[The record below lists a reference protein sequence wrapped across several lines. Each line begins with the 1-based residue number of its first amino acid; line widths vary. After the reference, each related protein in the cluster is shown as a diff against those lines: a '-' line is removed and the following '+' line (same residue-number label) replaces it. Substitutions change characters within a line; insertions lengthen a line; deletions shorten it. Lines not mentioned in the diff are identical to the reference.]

1 MECTGQALRCQSDDA
16 DQHHAVNDEMGAGK
30 AAAQYN
36 AQAFRQG
43 NKHDRAKERAQS
55 GLQSTDE
62 GMGEWLDRETDAKQG
77 LGVDE
82 QDVLRVEGPDR
93 FGQAAADRGR
103 YDLRAIDVDISD
115 GRRVGQECVSAGGSW
130 WGTNN

>member
-1 MECTGQALRCQSDDA
+1 
-16 DQHHAVNDEMGAGK
+16 MGAGK

-36 AQAFRQG
+36 AQPFRQG
-43 NKHDRAKERAQS
+43 NQHDRAKERAQS

-93 FGQAAADRGR
+93 CGQAAADRGP
-103 YDLRAIDVDISD
+103 YDFRANAVA
-115 GRRVGQECVSAGGSW
+115 AGGDRKS
-130 WGTNN
+130 GVEGK

>member
-43 NKHDRAKERAQS
+43 NQHDRAKERAQS

-62 GMGEWLDRETDAKQG
+62 GMGEWLDRETRSHAASSHGTERMGIPQADSFVPINPLAG
-77 LGVDE
+77 
-82 QDVLRVEGPDR
+82 DR
-93 FGQAAADRGR
+93 KSTR
-103 YDLRAIDVDISD
+103 LNS
-115 GRRVGQECVSAGGSW
+115 SH
-130 WGTNN
+130 